1 MSRNSYQR
9 SSCMLLLT
17 SCHPS
22 ERLQLDW
29 RLDGLVSSTPFFF
42 FICLKPLWDSDGAK
56 VKGSTGRRGKPLSLS
71 DGPCLSMQTET
82 LSWHFVF
89 FYMFLYCLRFPAGM
103 RRHLF
108 CQPLCCIL
116 YSILSCFHGFVVAD
130 HAISAQSLGAG
141 TMEVK
146 S

>member
-56 VKGSTGRRGKPLSLS
+56 VKGSTGRRASHSVSVMGRACRCKLK
-71 DGPCLSMQTET
+71 PCLDT
-82 LSWHFVF
+82 LCFSTCFYIVYVFLRACTGICFVSI
-89 FYMFLYCLRFPAGM
+89 M
-103 RRHLF
+103 
-108 CQPLCCIL
+108 L
-116 YSILSCFHGFVVAD
+116 YSIQYLVMFSWFCRGWSCNFSSVPGC
-130 HAISAQSLGAG
+130 G